1 MQAQPHHIAGLYG
14 ARFRGK
20 KQIWFGYRLVA
31 GRLRKIQTTSREV
44 IKMAITDIRVVQIWD
59 IDQNGQQKPV
69 THYFEVQR
77 NNEDTWEQLEL
88 VNVLRSDHR
97 QKEVQEENIQGT
109 A

>member
-1 MQAQPHHIAGLYG
+1 
-14 ARFRGK
+14 
-20 KQIWFGYRLVA
+20 
-31 GRLRKIQTTSREV
+31 
-44 IKMAITDIRVVQIWD
+44 MAITDIRVVQIWD